1 MISPLKILKTS
12 TNTDM
17 EIQEICKTIG
27 ESGCY
32 FLTLLH
38 FAKVEEDA
46 LKYYKLFVKNKWL
59 DEDCFVRQP
68 AEIARCLFGG
78 SWQVKKSDKDDFKAD
93 FAVLLYYNPKTGL
106 RHFTARDWDPLG
118 DSNTRKNGY
127 IESYRLF
134 YRV

>member
-1 MISPLKILKTS
+1 
-12 TNTDM
+12 M

-27 ESGCY
+27 GSGCY

-38 FAKVEEDA
+38 FAKIEDEA
-46 LKYYKLFVKNKWL
+46 VKYYKQFVKNKWL

-68 AEIARCLFGG
+68 TEIMKCLFGG
-78 SWQVKKSDKDDFKAD
+78 EWRVVKSDKDDFKAD

-134 YRV
+134 YRR

>member
-1 MISPLKILKTS
+1 
-12 TNTDM
+12 M

-38 FAKVEEDA
+38 FAKIEDEA
-46 LKYYKLFVKNKWL
+46 VKYYKQFVKNKWL

-68 AEIARCLFGG
+68 TEIMKCLFGG
-78 SWQVKKSDKDDFKAD
+78 EWRVVKSDKDDSNAD
-93 FAVLLYYNPKTGL
+93 FTVLLYYNPKTGY
-106 RHFTARDWDPLG
+106 RHFTAKDYDPLG

-134 YRV
+134 YRR